1 MLRSPRSF
9 VLAGAAVLLAF
20 SPAGDSVEFHPADGS
35 DLEKKFTLEGD
46 FQLGDF
52 SMIVDGQDMSGQI
65 PVGEVS
71 GDFDVALSV
80 VDHYLKTEGGKPLHL
95 ERDYSSSTASFSA
108 MENSDSKENLFDV
121 DGETVVFK
129 WDAENGE
136 YVRSYKDGEGDE
148 EKLADLGI
156 DLDYRALL
164 PGKSV
169 AAGDKW
175 EVAPKALVTALF
187 FGAEMKDLAEL
198 SADDAEFAALAD
210 EILPEIE
217 KLFDSFKAQC
227 EYVGPRDESGK
238 QVGEVKVSVNSDGTA
253 DLTEAI
259 LAAVQAQ
266 TEGSGAEFD
275 IQTANFTIKMRGEG
289 KLMWD
294 LAGGHAESFEMDSEV
309 ELLVEI
315 AASVSDPNGGDH
327 TVEANVEFAA
337 HMKWSM
343 E

>member
-1 MLRSPRSF
+1 
-9 VLAGAAVLLAF
+9 
-20 SPAGDSVEFHPADGS
+20 
-35 DLEKKFTLEGD
+35 
-46 FQLGDF
+46 
-52 SMIVDGQDMSGQI
+52 
-65 PVGEVS
+65 
-71 GDFDVALSV
+71 
-80 VDHYLKTEGGKPLHL
+80 
-95 ERDYSSSTASFSA
+95 
-108 MENSDSKENLFDV
+108 
-121 DGETVVFK
+121 
-129 WDAENGE
+129 
-136 YVRSYKDGEGDE
+136 
-148 EKLADLGI
+148 
-156 DLDYRALL
+156 
-164 PGKSV
+164 
-169 AAGDKW
+169 
-175 EVAPKALVTALF
+175 
-187 FGAEMKDLAEL
+187 MKDLAEL